1 MAQHDPEHMRALIP
15 KQRNAALA
23 EQTQTLRA
31 SLTALDKRI
40 AELDKLV
47 VAAYEDKVAGRIPEA
62 LYIQF
67 LTRYENERRE
77 KLAERT
83 VLTAQLDAR
92 QEDKKSVDDWIELIR
107 DFAYLDTLDR
117 PTLLRLINRID
128 VGERR
133 EENGQQVRN
142 IKIHYNFVGY
152 RDLSIRQ
159 PSPRMSFFMRG
170 CPKSALQNTST
181 HHCEAPNGAVAIRIL
196 RYWERIPTP
205 VTRSSLKGLTPCRWL
220 GMTVELV
227 FCNALFLFSS

>member
-92 QEDKKSVDDWIELIR
+92 QEDEKSVDDWIELIR

-133 EENGQQVRN
+133 EENGQQVRD
-142 IKIHYNFVGY
+142 IKIHYNLVGY
-152 RDLSIRQ
+152 I
-159 PSPRMSFFMRG
+159 
-170 CPKSALQNTST
+170 
-181 HHCEAPNGAVAIRIL
+181 EI
-196 RYWERIPTP
+196 
-205 VTRSSLKGLTPCRWL
+205 
-220 GMTVELV
+220 
-227 FCNALFLFSS
+227 